1 MAGGIDWFRWHH
13 GTVSDYKFP
22 LVARQS
28 GASVAEVVAVW
39 ANLLE
44 AASANVV
51 ERGMLSGLPDF
62 EALDCA
68 LGLPDGR
75 CAAVFKALQA
85 RGLIDEHLHIVAW
98 QRRQPKRE
106 REDDTAAERKRRQRE
121 READDGVTGDDAPS
135 HAMSRQKTP
144 RGEESRE
151 EGIEEA
157 TASSRRQRKAGDLPD
172 CPYQSIVDL
181 YAMKLPE
188 LPQVR
193 VMDEKRKRCIKA
205 FWNWVFTAKR
215 SDGQVRAQTA
225 DQALT
230 WIGQYFDR
238 AAANDFV
245 MGRTGRSGEHHNWR
259 ADIEYLCGE
268 RGRKQVIER
277 TVET

>member
-13 GTVSDYKFP
+13 GTVSDLKFP

-28 GASVAEVVAVW
+28 GSCVAEVVAVW
-39 ANLLE
+39 ACLLE
-44 AASANVV
+44 SASMNAD

-62 EALDCA
+62 DALDCA
-68 LGLPDGR
+68 LGMPDGR
-75 CAAVFKALQA
+75 CAAIFQSLRA

-98 QRRQPKRE
+98 QKRQPKRE

-121 READDGVTGDDAPS
+121 RDADDGVSGDVTPRHTTS
-135 HAMSRQKTP
+135 HQKKP

-157 TASSRRQRKAGDLPD
+157 NASSRRQRKADDLPD

-181 YAMKLPE
+181 YAQKLPE

-193 VMDEKRKRCIKA
+193 VMDEKRKRCIKT
-205 FWNWVFTAKR
+205 FWCWVFTARR

-245 MGRTGRSGEHHNWR
+245 MGRTGRSGEHQNWR

-277 TVET
+277 TVEA